1 MEAIFQDE
9 LYTFIKQYVEPEM
22 LILVPALLFLG
33 WMMKSTP
40 NVPNWLIP
48 YLNTAIAIA
57 GGILLAESVTD
68 GIIQGLLVS
77 AMSTLTYN
85 LYQQWKKRDKSTPP
99 SA

>member
-68 GIIQGLLVS
+68 GIIQGVLVS

-85 LYQQWKKRDKSTPP
+85 LYQQWKKRDKNTPP

>member
-68 GIIQGLLVS
+68 GIIQGVLVS

-85 LYQQWKKRDKSTPP
+85 LYQQWKKRDENPPP